1 MRYICRCLSIFCVAM
16 LGTPAVTQA
25 FEMKL
30 SPEQIKEAT
39 ACGVLNK
46 GKDVFESPHIKSA
59 RFGEYPQ
66 GEGGLIM
73 SKFVEVAVV
82 SAMKALKEKT
92 ITQDDVKEIEGSQTF
107 NVIVVVANE
116 SLAAPED
123 VQITLVQGTNN
134 ILPQKT
140 TFGMMYKDNKQSIV
154 GSFQCSKINPNA
166 NTAILVKTR
175 KSLRKYKI
183 DFSDVK

>member
-1 MRYICRCLSIFCVAM
+1 MRYICRCLSIFCIAM
-16 LGTPAVTQA
+16 LGTPTLSQA

-30 SPEQIKEAT
+30 SPERIKEAT

-92 ITQDDVKEIEGSQTF
+92 ITLDDVKEIEGSQTF
-107 NVIVVVANE
+107 NVVVVIANE

-123 VQITLVQGTNN
+123 AQITLVQGSNN

-140 TFGMMYKDNKQSIV
+140 TFGMTYKGNKQSVV
-154 GSFQCSKINPNA
+154 GSFQCTKINPKA
-166 NTAILVKTR
+166 NTTILVKT
-175 KSLRKYKI
+175 KKGLKKYKI
-183 DFSDVK
+183 DFADVK

>member
-1 MRYICRCLSIFCVAM
+1 MKYIGRCLSIFCVAIP
-16 LGTPAVTQA
+16 GIPALSQA

-82 SAMKALKEKT
+82 SAMKALKEKA

-107 NVIVVVANE
+107 NVIVVIANE
-116 SLAAPED
+116 SLASPEE

-140 TFGMMYKDNKQSIV
+140 TFGMMYKDNKQSVV
-154 GSFQCSKINPNA
+154 GTFQCSKINPRA
-166 NTAILVKTR
+166 NTTILVKTK
-175 KSLRKYKI
+175 KSQRKYKI
-183 DFSDVK
+183 DFDDVK